1 MTRSAANKVVAL
13 AGKRG
18 ILRARELGPLGISRA
33 TLTRL
38 ERQGKLRRVGRGLY
52 VRADAQPSEQR
63 TLAEAAKRVP
73 HAVICLLSALQFHE
87 LTTQTPHEVW
97 IAIANKA
104 RKPKTDWPP
113 LRVVRFSQSALVQ
126 GVEHR
131 VIDDVPVSITS
142 AARTIADCFKYR
154 REVGLDI
161 ALEALRD
168 YMRTRSRD
176 VDALWRAARLQRV
189 ANVMRPYLEALA

>member
-1 MTRSAANKVVAL
+1 
-13 AGKRG
+13 
-18 ILRARELGPLGISRA
+18 
-33 TLTRL
+33 
-38 ERQGKLRRVGRGLY
+38 LY
-52 VRADAQPSEQR
+52 VRADAQPSEHR
-63 TLAEAAKRVP
+63 TLAEAVKRVP

-97 IAIANKA
+97 IAIANNA

-131 VIDDVPVSITS
+131 VIDGVQVCVTS

-176 VDALWRAARLQRV
+176 VDALWRAASLQRV
-189 ANVMRPYLEALA
+189 ANVMRPYLEVLA